1 MLFRSYTEFDRYD
14 KVINKIEDRNNSLN
28 MDDVISL
35 LNDVGVYGEDGL
47 DKLQWSVIYN
57 LSSMSGKIW
66 AHRNKNNI
74 MDFEL
79 K

>member
-1 MLFRSYTEFDRYD
+1 MNDT
-14 KVINKIEDRNNSLN
+14 IN
-28 MDDVISL
+28 L
-35 LNDVGVYGEDGL
+35 LNDVGVYTEDGF

-57 LSSMSGKIW
+57 LTNMSGKIW

-74 MDFEL
+74 IDFEL